1 VFRKKNV
8 FEHLRNSPAYQTAL
22 RAPSAAI
29 LHPVTYLSRIPER
42 QWADIRVQQ
51 AGIRLDHL
59 MCNALDP
66 RYSSIGGDHVSAI
79 MTFLE
84 CFDRDLPNW
93 KLSAQ
98 TRAFIEPRI
107 ALCRQIIAQYQED
120 CTARGIEAKT
130 SAVFREMIT
139 RHGGDIVGADKIRA
153 VVYDN
158 PIYHYACMALFV
170 PPLYWKLLY
179 YWK

>member
-1 VFRKKNV
+1 MYD
-8 FEHLRNSPAYQTAL
+8 ELRNSPVYQTAL
-22 RAPSAAI
+22 RAPSAAN
-29 LHPVTYLSRIPER
+29 LHPVTYLNRIPER

-170 PPLYWKLLY
+170 PPLYRKLLY